1 MRGLWFVIIIAAAYL
16 IGSISTAIIAGKII
30 AGDDIRTHG
39 SGNAGATNA
48 LRTYGK
54 KAALLVVLGDG
65 MKAVFAILIGMLMAY
80 LSPLTEDQRDLA
92 VYAAGIG
99 VVLGHN
105 FPLYFRFHGGK
116 GVLVSAVAILFADWK
131 IGLAVLAIAILVM
144 AVTRYVSLGSIL
156 GGVALLAMALIFRFG
171 DWWYIGFSAVLAALV
186 IVMHHANIGRLL
198 AGTESKLGQ
207 KKR

>member
-1 MRGLWFVIIIAAAYL
+1 
-16 IGSISTAIIAGKII
+16 
-30 AGDDIRTHG
+30 
-39 SGNAGATNA
+39 
-48 LRTYGK
+48 
-54 KAALLVVLGDG
+54 

>member
-1 MRGLWFVIIIAAAYL
+1 MRGLWFMIIMAAAYL

-54 KAALLVVLGDG
+54 KAALFVVLGDG
-65 MKAVFAILIGMLMAY
+65 MKAVFAILIGMLIAY
-80 LSPLTEDQRDLA
+80 LIPLSENQRDLA
-92 VYAAGIG
+92 VYSAGIG

-105 FPLYFRFHGGK
+105 FPLYFHFHGGK

-131 IGLAVLAIAILVM
+131 IGLAVLIFAILVM
-144 AVTRYVSLGSIL
+144 AVTKYVSLGSIL
-156 GGVALLAMALIFRFG
+156 GGAALLAMALIFRFG

>member
-1 MRGLWFVIIIAAAYL
+1 MIIMAAAYL

-48 LRTYGK
+48 LRIYGK
-54 KAALLVVLGDG
+54 KAALFVVLGDG
-65 MKAVFAILIGMLMAY
+65 MKAVFAILIGMLIAY
-80 LSPLTEDQRDLA
+80 LSPLSEDQRDLA

-105 FPLYFRFHGGK
+105 FPLYFHFHGGK

-131 IGLAVLAIAILVM
+131 IGLAVLIFAILVM

-156 GGVALLAMALIFRFG
+156 GGAALLAMALIFRFG
-171 DWWYIGFSAVLAALV
+171 DWWYIGVSAVLAALV